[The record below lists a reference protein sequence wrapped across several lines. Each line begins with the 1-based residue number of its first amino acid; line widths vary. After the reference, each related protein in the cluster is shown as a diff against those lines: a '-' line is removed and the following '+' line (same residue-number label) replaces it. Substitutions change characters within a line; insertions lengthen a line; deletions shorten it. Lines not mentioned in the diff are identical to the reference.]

1 MNEKEELRR
10 QTRALMIRDFDKYR
24 EPIKVENKD
33 LYDRYINIV
42 HHENVAFE
50 EIQEVLVALKNFV
63 KHLN

>member
-1 MNEKEELRR
+1 MTEKEELRR

-24 EPIKVENKD
+24 EPIKAENKD

-42 HHENVAFE
+42 HHENVAYE